1 MQLVPNNLEASN
13 SHTMSLLQHAP
24 SITRNT
30 KTLAGS
36 FYFIEQYLHNIE
48 LPQTAKDIPLFLAQF
63 KKKIDMLRVFR
74 HVWITWKNDNIVK
87 CNLSC

>member
-1 MQLVPNNLEASN
+1 
-13 SHTMSLLQHAP
+13 MSILQQAP

-36 FYFIEQYLHNIE
+36 FYFIEQYLHNIG

-63 KKKIDMLRVFR
+63 KKKIDMLRVF
-74 HVWITWKNDNIVK
+74 
-87 CNLSC
+87 